1 MEVSNDFYF
10 PFEKSSPFHT
20 SPFFFIKKRIGVF
33 MQKRE
38 QGVSFKRENKGY
50 PTVLLLFNSN
60 KIYIKR
66 ILVSPKSAGNGDKNV
81 FISMMTLLLC
91 MLLLVFFKK

>member
-1 MEVSNDFYF
+1 MISTFRSKKVLRSI
-10 PFEKSSPFHT
+10 PSVPHH
-20 SPFFFIKKRIGVF
+20 FFFIKKRIGVF

-50 PTVLLLFNSN
+50 HTVLLLFNSN
-60 KIYIKR
+60 IIYIKR